1 MREMIGRLMDEL
13 AQMGRDTAGGYTRLA
28 FGKADCAI
36 ALHLASRME
45 QAGLVVRYD
54 AFGNVFART
63 RADEQPAVL
72 LGSHTDSVPCGGN
85 YDGIVGVVCAIAV
98 ACKAKREKLSCPV
111 EVVIFRAEE
120 SSRFGV
126 ANLGSK
132 AMTGRL
138 PSDVSSRYRDGDGRT
153 LGEAMTACGLV
164 CENAV
169 YQQAAAA
176 FFEMHIEQG
185 RVLEESGCPLGIV
198 TAIAA
203 PHRYRLTVAGRA
215 DHSGATPMHLRAD
228 ALAGASEMI
237 LAAEAVGQAYA
248 SQDIVATVGHIE
260 AMPNVMNVIA
270 GKVVLSLDVRGT
282 DKAAVKQAAEEIV
295 HRAGLIADRRGLV
308 LSVDTLSEETPV
320 QMDSRLVDTLSQAA
334 DELGERSMRLVSGA
348 GHDASYM
355 THIVPTAML
364 FVPSRAGISHNPEE
378 YTALDDIV
386 RGAEVLYRAV
396 EKLSARNNMVK
407 TDIICSKSVL
417 TEKGT
422 CVKM

>member
-1 MREMIGRLMDEL
+1 MREMICRLMDEL

-36 ALHLASRME
+36 VSYLARQME
-45 QAGLVVRYD
+45 QAGLVLRYD
-54 AFGNVFART
+54 AFGNLFART

-126 ANLGSK
+126 SNLGSK
-132 AMTGRL
+132 AMAGLL
-138 PSDVSSRYRDGDGRT
+138 PRDASTRYHDRDGRT
-153 LGEAMTACGLV
+153 LGEVMATCGLQ
-164 CENAV
+164 CENTG
-169 YQQAAAA
+169 YRQAAEA
-176 FFEMHIEQG
+176 FFEIHIEQG
-185 RVLEESGCPLGIV
+185 RVLESAGCPLGIV

-215 DHSGATPMHLRAD
+215 DHSGATPMYLRSD

-282 DKAAVKQAAEEIV
+282 DKATVKQVAEEILD
-295 HRAGLIADRRGLV
+295 RAGLVADRRGLV

-320 QMDSRLVDTLSQAA
+320 QMDSRLADTLCLAA
-334 DELGERSMRLVSGA
+334 DELGEPSMRLVSGA

-364 FVPSRAGISHNPEE
+364 FVPSRAGNSHNPQE

-386 RGAEVLYRAV
+386 RGANVLYRAV
-396 EKLSARNNMVK
+396 EKLSG
-407 TDIICSKSVL
+407 
-417 TEKGT
+417 KG
-422 CVKM
+422 